1 MDDFGT
7 RIKKHRERRGWTMR
21 ELARIARVDAS
32 WICRLETG
40 ERRNISLDAA
50 TRLALAL
57 GVSVDY
63 LAGITERSQSRNE
76 TMAAPI

>member
-21 ELARIARVDAS
+21 ELARIAHVDAS

-40 ERRNISLDAA
+40 ERRNISLEAA

-63 LAGITERSQSRNE
+63 LAGITERSQGRHEPVVASV
-76 TMAAPI
+76 